1 MKKNIFV
8 IAIAALA
15 LCMASCQKEEILP
28 NVNNGNGG
36 NTGNNAKVTVTSDLI
51 GTDWTATLSLD
62 DLIYAMTGMNLSD
75 YGCQFPDGFD
85 SNMLFHLNFDNE
97 YAHITFSDNIS
108 VVNVAEIAGEYT
120 MEEIEQMNLAYVY
133 DGTTHTGTLT
143 AVGTDENG
151 DPIDYQIVF
160 TYDDDEDTI
169 TINLQFAN
177 AEDEDTTISFPLVFH
192 RDAVEA

>member
-15 LCMASCQKEEILP
+15 LCMASCQKDPITP
-28 NVNNGNGG
+28 NGNGENPV
-36 NTGNNAKVTVTSDLI
+36 NTPKVTVTSDLI
-51 GTDWTATLSLD
+51 GTDWTATLALD

-75 YGCQFPDGFD
+75 YGCQFPEGFD
-85 SNMLFHLNFDNE
+85 SNMLFHLSFDNE

-108 VVNVAEIAGEYT
+108 VVNVAELAGEYT
-120 MEEIEQMNLAYVY
+120 MEEIEQMDLAYVY
-133 DGTTHTGTLT
+133 NGATHTGTLT

-151 DPIDYQIVF
+151 DPIDYQITF
-160 TYDDDEDTI
+160 TYDDDDDTI

-177 AEDEDTTISFPLVFH
+177 AEDEDTTINFPLVFT
-192 RDAVEA
+192 RDAENA